1 MDYRKNPEMPEQ
13 IQQKI
18 IINDLL
24 LECIAILRRSG
35 DDEVAFNKLLGLV
48 ASFYGADRSYV
59 FEFDLG
65 SQKLSNTYEW
75 CAEGIEAEID
85 KLQNLDIAIVDRW
98 IVQFEDHGE
107 FYINSTDGELDHDSD
122 EYKILAMQGIES
134 LMARTSGLGALNVH
148 LRIQR
153 RFGEEYG
160 VHYTKT
166 DTGNTCAVLTLPM
179 QYNETA

>member
-59 FEFDLG
+59 FE
-65 SQKLSNTYEW
+65 
-75 CAEGIEAEID
+75 
-85 KLQNLDIAIVDRW
+85 
-98 IVQFEDHGE
+98 
-107 FYINSTDGELDHDSD
+107 
-122 EYKILAMQGIES
+122 
-134 LMARTSGLGALNVH
+134 
-148 LRIQR
+148 
-153 RFGEEYG
+153 
-160 VHYTKT
+160 
-166 DTGNTCAVLTLPM
+166 
-179 QYNETA
+179 

>member
-1 MDYRKNPEMPEQ
+1 MDYRKDPEMPEQ

-18 IINDLL
+18 LINDLL

-35 DDEVAFNKLLGLV
+35 DDELAFNKLLGLV

-98 IVQFEDHGE
+98 IVQFEAHGE

-122 EYKILAMQGIES
+122 EYKILTMQGIES
-134 LMARTSGLGALNVH
+134 LMAAPLQLTPPHAK
-148 LRIQR
+148 R
-153 RFGEEYG
+153 R
-160 VHYTKT
+160 
-166 DTGNTCAVLTLPM
+166 
-179 QYNETA
+179 

>member
-1 MDYRKNPEMPEQ
+1 MDYRKDPEMPEQ

-18 IINDLL
+18 LINDLL

-35 DDEVAFNKLLGLV
+35 DDELAFNKLLGLV

-122 EYKILAMQGIES
+122 EYKILAMAAILSAFSAWTTPVPIPTRCWFYRPCRPLWSTSLES
-134 LMARTSGLGALNVH
+134 SARNGKA
-148 LRIQR
+148 
-153 RFGEEYG
+153 
-160 VHYTKT
+160 
-166 DTGNTCAVLTLPM
+166 
-179 QYNETA
+179 